1 VESGVTEVDRR
12 WQEVKTGDPRA
23 FAGWLRLTE
32 IPLRRSLRRFAT
44 AVDVEEVMQEGLL
57 RLWMLAPGKDL
68 RGENASLRY
77 AVTVMHNLARKIAKR
92 NGLIHLIPDDEIE
105 RTNPVNPGPL
115 PDPALARIIKMCL
128 GKLPR
133 KPRRVMEMIVAA
145 GHAVSNRILAE
156 RLGMKLNTLVQNLVR
171 GRKALRRCLER
182 NGVRLDFLET

>member
-1 VESGVTEVDRR
+1 MTEVDQR
-12 WQEVKTGDPRA
+12 WQEVKRGDPRA
-23 FAGWLRLTE
+23 FARWLRLTE

-77 AVTVMHNLARKIAKR
+77 AVTVMHNLAGKIAKR
-92 NGLIHLIPDDEIE
+92 NGLIHLIPDDEID

-128 GKLPR
+128 DKLPG
-133 KPRRVMEMIVAA
+133 KPRQVMEMIVVA

-156 RLGMKLNTLVQNLVR
+156 QLGMKLNTLVQNLVR
-171 GRKALRRCLER
+171 GRKTLRRCLER
-182 NGVRLDFLET
+182 NGVRLDVLET